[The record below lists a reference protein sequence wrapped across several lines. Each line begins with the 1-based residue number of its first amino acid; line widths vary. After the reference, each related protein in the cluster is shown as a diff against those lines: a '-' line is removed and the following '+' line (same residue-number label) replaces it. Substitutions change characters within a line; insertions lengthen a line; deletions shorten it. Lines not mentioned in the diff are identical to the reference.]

1 MIVCPEGC
9 STATSSQG
17 EDASGR
23 VLLNKWLIE
32 LGVYKMQ
39 GIGTSKNVSMDRS
52 CKYHPA
58 VVEPCS
64 VLHMKHGYAKSQE
77 KQ

>member
-9 STATSSQG
+9 STATSAQG
-17 EDASGR
+17 EGASGR
-23 VLLNKWLIE
+23 VLSNKRPTK
-32 LGVYKMQ
+32 LGDYKMQ
-39 GIGTSKNVSMDRS
+39 GVGTSENVSMDRS

-58 VVEPCS
+58 AVEPCS
-64 VLHMKHGYAKSQE
+64 VLHIKHGYAKSQE